1 MNILIPNSDS
11 TSAME
16 LHISGRYIVNKNK
29 KIKNNNNLMKIIN
42 KNPNTH
48 KSWFKISWLH
58 YVVNMHNIRNIRI
71 VIIITKCNII
81 HKTSVE

>member
-1 MNILIPNSDS
+1 
-11 TSAME
+11 
-16 LHISGRYIVNKNK
+16 
-29 KIKNNNNLMKIIN
+29 MKIIN